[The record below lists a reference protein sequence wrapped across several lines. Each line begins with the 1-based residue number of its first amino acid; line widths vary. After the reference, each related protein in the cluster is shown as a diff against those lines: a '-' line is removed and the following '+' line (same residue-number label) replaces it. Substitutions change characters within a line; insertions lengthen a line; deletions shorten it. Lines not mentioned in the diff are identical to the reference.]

1 MICNSFDYFE
11 FLKFAVINL
20 IAIFMISVKLA
31 IPGLSKKT
39 VILTQGYDVII

>member
-20 IAIFMISVKLA
+20 IAIFMISV
-31 IPGLSKKT
+31 
-39 VILTQGYDVII
+39 ILTQGYDVII